1 MIVIVG
7 KRACSR
13 AMSGKLDRRQAV
25 VKLRKSD
32 L

>member
-1 MIVIVG
+1 MG

-13 AMSGKLDRRQAV
+13 AMSGRLDRRQTV
-25 VKLRKSD
+25 VKLRKSE